1 MKKAVMVLVFYS
13 VVMMAMSI
21 GLQKVMG
28 EKGFTAGMYA
38 SLLVNGALYHQ
49 FGKKLIFKKNETPE
63 IVEEEKKSQ

>member
-13 VVMMAMSI
+13 VVMMVMAI

-28 EKGFTAGMYA
+28 EKGFTTGMYA

-49 FGKKLIFKKNETPE
+49 FGKKLIFKKDETPVDE
-63 IVEEEKKSQ
+63 VKKSQ